1 MSISLSPHLLSRS
14 QELLFCRKGRRKGT
28 QDMLSLRFRTSRR
41 PCGRLV
47 PTFILS
53 GGLIFYCKTTLTS
66 YKPINQVTRHSLL
79 YMHIEFLPQNSGPPP
94 LRCNIC
100 DQASCVCSVEYS
112 PFILVLAINIFHFE
126 AAFDDRRMKAQDDS
140 HMESLVIY
148 TKYFQCTCKVR
159 KNCNIRW

>member
-79 YMHIEFLPQNSGPPP
+79 FMQIEFLPQDSGPPP
-94 LRCNIC
+94 LQCNMKYRKEFEQLFGCFSRCHYVIK
-100 DQASCVCSVEYS
+100 
-112 PFILVLAINIFHFE
+112 LVVFVVLSIAISF
-126 AAFDDRRMKAQDDS
+126 
-140 HMESLVIY
+140 
-148 TKYFQCTCKVR
+148 CC
-159 KNCNIRW
+159 